1 LKKVLLASTV
11 AVALVFSATA
21 VASTS
26 PAAYKA
32 KVNGI
37 CATGVAQLN
46 AIAQPKTPAG
56 LYPYFKKVSAASD
69 ALLAKVKAVAPPSS
83 LKAKVGVAVSK
94 QGVFESALRALVA
107 KLKNASDPKDT
118 VTAAGPH
125 LTSLNNAA
133 NKAWI
138 AAGLVKCGS

>member
-11 AVALVFSATA
+11 ALALVFSTTA

-32 KVNGI
+32 KVNNI

-46 AIAQPKTPAG
+46 AVAPPKTPAD
-56 LYPYFKKVSAASD
+56 LYAYFKKVSAKSD
-69 ALLAKVKAVAPPSS
+69 ALLVKVKAVTPPSS
-83 LKAKVGVAVSK
+83 LKAKVGVAVAK
-94 QGVFESALRALVA
+94 QGAFQSALRALVT

-118 VTAAGPH
+118 VTAAEPH
-125 LTSLNNAA
+125 LTSLNTAA

>member
-1 LKKVLLASTV
+1 MKKVLLASTV

-37 CATGVAQLN
+37 CTTGVARLN
-46 AIAQPKTPAG
+46 AIAQPKTPSG
-56 LYPYFKKVSAASD
+56 LYSYFKKVSAASD

-94 QGVFESALRALVA
+94 QGAFESALRALVA
-107 KLKNASDPKDT
+107 KLKNAADPKDT
-118 VTAAGPH
+118 VTVAEPH